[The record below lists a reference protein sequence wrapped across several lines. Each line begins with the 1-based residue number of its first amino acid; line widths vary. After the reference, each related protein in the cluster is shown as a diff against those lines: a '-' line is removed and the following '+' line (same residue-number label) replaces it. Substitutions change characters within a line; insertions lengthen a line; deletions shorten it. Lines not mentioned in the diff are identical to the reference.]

1 MAVPEVS
8 YVNGVFEILRLLRMT
23 VFLIMLQLLNDMV
36 DKVDPTVLRFFV
48 IFEHFISK
56 NSLTGEL
63 KVYNTYDNFT

>member
-1 MAVPEVS
+1 
-8 YVNGVFEILRLLRMT
+8 
-23 VFLIMLQLLNDMV
+23 MV

>member
-1 MAVPEVS
+1 MLTGFSRFFAS
-8 YVNGVFEILRLLRMT
+8 LRMT
-23 VFLIMLQLLNDMV
+23 VFLIMVQLLNDMV

>member
-8 YVNGVFEILRLLRMT
+8 YVNGFFEILRLLRMT
-23 VFLIMLQLLNDMV
+23 VFLIMVQLLNDMV
-36 DKVDPTVLRFFV
+36 DKVDPAVLRFFV
-48 IFEHFISK
+48 IFEHFVPK